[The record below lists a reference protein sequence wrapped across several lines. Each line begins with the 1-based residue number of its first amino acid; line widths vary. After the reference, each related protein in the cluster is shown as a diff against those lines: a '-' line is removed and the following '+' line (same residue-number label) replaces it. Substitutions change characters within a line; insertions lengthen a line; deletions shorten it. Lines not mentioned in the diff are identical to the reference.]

1 MDWKKLLCEK
11 RQCNQSNKNNKKN
24 NNDMRN
30 EFQKDYHFY
39 QEEKPVFYPV
49 IF

>member
-24 NNDMRN
+24 NVKKQVDT
-30 EFQKDYHFY
+30 HGT
-39 QEEKPVFYPV
+39 V
-49 IF
+49 

>member
-24 NNDMRN
+24 NNVVTP
-30 EFQKDYHFY
+30 KS
-39 QEEKPVFYPV
+39 
-49 IF
+49 